1 MISGLESVK
10 SKRVW
15 FVPEFS
21 VWGLSQEGQVD
32 YLVVEQDDTDKN
44 IFLGSIA
51 IGSSLQEVSFCNLT
65 DHRGNALPASI
76 DSPRVIPRSRSQ
88 EAVFVVGDESDTSF
102 KIARDPEA
110 MEPVMVDLFIMEMGK

>member
-21 VWGLSQEGQVD
+21 VWGLSQEGLVD
-32 YLVVEQDDTDKN
+32 FMMVEQDDSDKK
-44 IFLGSIA
+44 IFFGSIA
-51 IGSSLQEVSFCNLT
+51 IGSSLQEVSFSNLT
-65 DHRGNALPASI
+65 DHRGNALPSSI
-76 DSPRVIPRSRSQ
+76 DSPRVIPRSRTL

-110 MEPVMVDLFIMEMGK
+110 LEPVMVDLLIMEMGK